1 MTGRRLAIA
10 ALACSAWLGPAGG
23 ALGHGQHVAARAT
36 ALAGDSCPGRDI
48 RVDRSIEGSFGHDLQ
63 GSYVMLPFDVP
74 AGTTAVRVKYCY
86 DQPETPVSSA
96 PGASVRHT
104 LDLGIYQPR
113 GVGSRVWGTRE
124 FRGWGGS
131 SHPDVTVSP
140 EGFSTE
146 EQYSA
151 SPREEVPGKTTRAF
165 RPGPIPAGRWA
176 VELGVAAVVSQADGD
191 LDGRV
196 EWRVEIE
203 LSDDPSFADEPYRPV
218 QYGRRPARPRPGWY
232 AGDLHVHAEH
242 SAYGDATTSEAL
254 GYAFRPLSEGGA
266 GLDFVTLSDYV
277 SGSAWG
283 EIGRYQR
290 RHRGKLIGRSAEV
303 ITYRGHLN
311 NHASG
316 RVVDYREGRLLER
329 RPDGS
334 LVELRGARPARE
346 MLSDVRAAGGFTQIN
361 HPTIFP
367 PDVPGFGNFCRGCFW
382 EYSDAE
388 TDYSRVDGIEIATGP
403 SGAKTEPPQGANPFT
418 VTAIEFYERA
428 LSLGHHI
435 AAIGVSDS
443 HNAGRTP
450 NPVTQAPIGEAT
462 TVVFAEELSEQ
473 GVECGVEAGHTYVKV
488 TGNDGPDL
496 RFDAR
501 PQGVSGPPAIMGDT
515 VRAGSASFEAR
526 VLGGAGRE
534 LLVVKDGS
542 TIQATP
548 VEGDDFGHS
557 FTASRPGRYRLQLQR
572 SSTIESVSTPIW
584 LEPGDGR
591 VARTDCTPLRV
602 RGVVRRR
609 IRPRRE
615 ALRARCRAR
624 GAGLRSC
631 AVRAQI
637 TTGRAGRKRV
647 RGIGRGRVRM
657 RPGSRRVR
665 IRLNRFGRRVVR
677 LHRRGR
683 RIKLVFTARDAE
695 GNSARHVRRTRVL
708 VPRRT

>member
-1 MTGRRLAIA
+1 MALLTCAISIA
-10 ALACSAWLGPAGG
+10 PAAEALA
-23 ALGHGQHVAARAT
+23 HGQHVRARAT
-36 ALAGDSCPGRDI
+36 ALGDACPGRDI
-48 RVDRSIEGSFGHDLQ
+48 RVDRAIEGSFGTDVQ

-86 DQPETPVSSA
+86 DQPETPVATA

-104 LDLGIYQPR
+104 LDLGLYEPR
-113 GVGSRVWGTRE
+113 RSGRRVWGMRE

-140 EGFSTE
+140 EGFSS
-146 EQYSA
+146 EQQYAA

-165 RPGPIPAGRWA
+165 RPGPIPAGQWA
-176 VELGVAAVVSQADGD
+176 VELGVAAVVSQAEGD

-203 LSDDPSFADEPYRPV
+203 LARDPSFADEPYRPAR
-218 QYGRRPARPRPGWY
+218 YRRRPARRRAGWY

-242 SAYGDATTSEAL
+242 SAYGDATMSEAL
-254 GYAFRPLSEGGA
+254 GYAFRPIEEGGA

-283 EIGRYQR
+283 EIGRHQR
-290 RHRGKLIGRSAEV
+290 RHPGKLVARSAEV

-311 NHASG
+311 NHTTA
-316 RVVDYREGRLLER
+316 RVVDYRGGPVLER
-329 RPDGS
+329 GPDGA
-334 LVELRGARPARE
+334 LTQLRGPRQARA
-346 MLSDVRAAGGFTQIN
+346 MLSDIRAAGGFTQIN

-367 PDVPGFGNFCRGCFW
+367 SDVPAFGNFCRGCSW

-388 TDYSRVDGIEIATGP
+388 TDYSLVDGFEIATGP
-403 SGAKTEPPQGANPFT
+403 SGAQTEPPQGANPFT
-418 VTAIEFYERA
+418 ITAIESYERA
-428 LSLGHHI
+428 LSLRHHI

-496 RFDAR
+496 RLEAR
-501 PQGVSGPPAIMGDT
+501 PQGAAGRPAIMGDT
-515 VRAGSASFEAR
+515 VRAGGASFEAR
-526 VLGGAGRE
+526 VLRGAGRE
-534 LLVVKDGS
+534 LIVVKDGS
-542 TIQATP
+542 PIQTVP
-548 VEGDDFGHS
+548 VDGEDFRHR
-557 FTASRPGRYRLQLQR
+557 FDASSPGRYRLQLQR
-572 SSTIESVSTPIW
+572 GSTIESVSTPIW

-591 VARTDCTPLRV
+591 VVRQDCTPLRV
-602 RGVVRRR
+602 RGLARRR
-609 IRPRRE
+609 VRPRR
-615 ALRARCRAR
+615 RAVRVRCRAR
-624 GAGLRSC
+624 GARLRSC

-637 TTGRAGRKRV
+637 ATRRRGRLRIRV
-647 RGIGRGRVRM
+647 VGNGRVRM
-657 RPGSRRVR
+657 RPGTRRVR
-665 IRLNRFGRRVVR
+665 VSLNRFGRRVLRV
-677 LHRRGR
+677 HPRGR
-683 RIKLVFTARDAE
+683 RMKLVFVARDAE
-695 GNSARHVRRTRVL
+695 GNAARDVRRTRL
-708 VPRRT
+708 LRAQPPRRRR